1 MLQPF
6 QPPFSNILNRP
17 WGSTSTNIINIHQQS
32 SNLWISRQP
41 APLHLHLIQ
50 GLPDL
55 ARRGASQIRDGERTR
70 KSPWITLTF
79 RIFRVR
85 NESHMAHFCDRGR
98 FHAWT
103 RPLLRE
109 LLVWANAKET
119 SGNSHGRGGDIPK
132 IGFLV
137 GLAPKVVYKCTKII
151 IYIYICIYIYT
162 YTYGRICTGKHL
174 DLPALVGGHL
184 RMCWKRDKNGRFLH
198 HG

>member
-6 QPPFSNILNRP
+6 QPPFSNILSRP

-41 APLHLHLIQ
+41 APVHLHLIQ

-79 RIFRVR
+79 RIFQVR
-85 NESHMAHFCDRGR
+85 NESHMAHFCDRRR

-119 SGNSHGRGGDIPK
+119 SGNSHGRGGDIQK
-132 IGFLV
+132 LDFWLV
-137 GLAPKVVYKCTKII
+137 WHQRLCINVQYIYI
-151 IYIYICIYIYT
+151 IYIYIYIYIYIWSYMYFWT
-162 YTYGRICTGKHL
+162 NR
-174 DLPALVGGHL
+174 
-184 RMCWKRDKNGRFLH
+184 
-198 HG
+198 HGVR